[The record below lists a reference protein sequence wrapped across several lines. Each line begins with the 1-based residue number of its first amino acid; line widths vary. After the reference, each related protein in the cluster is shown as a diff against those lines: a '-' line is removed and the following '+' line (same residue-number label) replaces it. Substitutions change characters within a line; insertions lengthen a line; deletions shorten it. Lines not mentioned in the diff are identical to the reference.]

1 MPSTNV
7 RRGLYWSEFTE
18 TWHYEF
24 RLKIRGVDRDKWN
37 GDTCHVLE
45 KDARTWLTQFKA
57 NLKKMEVGLSA
68 QAPALSL
75 REGLAAWLKAHL
87 GCAPKYLV
95 NVQRAIE
102 LHAGHLMDT
111 PMDAIASAD
120 LEQIR
125 VRYLTSTGVGHNG
138 ARLRHTK
145 AGANKQVDYLR
156 KVLAWNG
163 LRGNA
168 PRVVPEVKALNA
180 EPKIR
185 GVLWPEQVIPF
196 LRLADA
202 GGREHASPKPRDAP
216 HSAIAIRL
224 QVGLGMRENESLNT
238 RWEWIDWRRAACKI
252 LGKGSKLREVPI
264 PGWLLEDL
272 RHLHARQGAPTAGL
286 VLVEH
291 TDKKGHQHPHR
302 GRFTAKPVA
311 RCGRLLK
318 ILGLTP
324 HRLRATFATG
334 HWEIG
339 TPLTQIQQMMGHE
352 DSATTMKYIV
362 ARPKDQAQAQE
373 KLAEAYGFK
382 TSPPTVPEKKAK
394 FKITR
399 IKSTA

>member
-7 RRGLYWSEFTE
+7 RNGLYWSDSTQ
-18 TWHYEF
+18 TWHHEF
-24 RLKIRGVDRDKWN
+24 RLKVNGVSRKFN
-37 GDTCHVLE
+37 GDTGQVLE
-45 KDARTWLTQFKA
+45 GDARTWLIKKKA
-57 NLKKMEVGLSA
+57 ELKKAEVGWET
-68 QAPALSL
+68 QAPAMSL
-75 REGLAAWLKAHL
+75 RDGLAAWLKAHL

-102 LHAGHLMDT
+102 LHAALLLDT
-111 PMDAIASAD
+111 PMNAIAAAD

-168 PRVVPEVKALNA
+168 PRVVPEVQALNA

-196 LRLADA
+196 LRHADA
-202 GGREHASPKPRDAP
+202 GGKEHASPKPHDIP
-216 HSAIAIRL
+216 DSAVAIRL
-224 QVGLGMRENESLNT
+224 QVGLGMREDESLNA
-238 RWEWIDWRRAACKI
+238 RWEWIDWRRAVCKI

-264 PGWLLEDL
+264 PGWLLDDL
-272 RHLHARQGAPTAGL
+272 RHLHARKGAPTAGL
-286 VLVEH
+286 VLVAH
-291 TDKKGHQHPHR
+291 TDKKGHQHPHG

-311 RCGRLLK
+311 RCSQLLG
-318 ILGLTP
+318 IVGLTP

-339 TPLTQIQQMMGHE
+339 TPLTQIQQMLGHE
-352 DSATTMKYIV
+352 DIETTMKYIV

-373 KLAEAYGFK
+373 NLAKAYGFK
-382 TSPPTVPEKKAK
+382 SDPLTVPEKKVK

-399 IKSTA
+399 IKSTT